1 MPASTRPNLLSL
13 LTCIAALPLAG
24 ADKSSGGVVATPPGE
39 RLQFEDYLEPGKTV
53 IFGFVS
59 DFCPPYPCPIRG
71 KMEDPLGVLAAAR
84 DDLVVVKV
92 DVNREGITQIDWNSP
107 VSMQF
112 GLRRL
117 PHFVV
122 YGPDGRIVAQDDQRS
137 ADTSGFDMVFA
148 MLMELPEQ
156 NS

>member
-1 MPASTRPNLLSL
+1 
-13 LTCIAALPLAG
+13 
-24 ADKSSGGVVATPPGE
+24 
-39 RLQFEDYLEPGKTV
+39 
-53 IFGFVS
+53 
-59 DFCPPYPCPIRG
+59 
-71 KMEDPLGVLAAAR
+71 MEDPLRVLAAAH

-137 ADTSGFDMVFA
+137 ADAPALEMVHA
-148 MLMELPEQ
+148 MLMELPEH